1 MSALG
6 ASDIIE
12 AGGSRV
18 NDPVLKND
26 GCGTGA
32 LPSSLQSPRRREGAP
47 APAPLGRQICDRRHQ
62 PADEL
67 DEVRTSCAGLQG
79 TVLSV
84 RLQRMDRKEMND
96 IRSRV
101 QGREVDR
108 EIAFYCECPD
118 PNCRA
123 AVALPASA
131 LADLRRQGIPVLFP
145 AH

>member
-1 MSALG
+1 
-6 ASDIIE
+6 
-12 AGGSRV
+12 
-18 NDPVLKND
+18 
-26 GCGTGA
+26 
-32 LPSSLQSPRRREGAP
+32 
-47 APAPLGRQICDRRHQ
+47 Q

-67 DEVRTSCAGLQG
+67 DEVRKSCAGLQG

-84 RLQRMDRKEMND
+84 RLRRMDRKEMND

-131 LADLRRQGIPVLFP
+131 LADLRPPGIPALFP
-145 AH
+145 ASVPDEEAPPAGEQGFESRVIPPGKAAPPPA